1 MINTHPEAVLQFWFE
16 RLTPEQRF
24 SKDDAIDASIRR
36 EFFHTWQA
44 AARGELSAWRER
56 MSGRL
61 AEIIVLDQFSRN
73 LWRGDA
79 LSFAQ
84 DGMALV
90 LSQEAQGQTGFAAL
104 TSVEHQF
111 LLMPMMHSESLAIQ
125 DASLP
130 LFNRFC
136 DDNTYGFAVRH
147 RDIVAEF
154 GRFPHRNAVLQR
166 DNTVAEQTFL
176 QQPNSSF

>member
-1 MINTHPEAVLQFWFE
+1 MINNHPEAVLQFWFE

-56 MSGRL
+56 LSGRL

-79 LSFAQ
+79 KSFAQ
-84 DGMALV
+84 DGMALA
-90 LSQEAQGQTGFAAL
+90 LSQEAQRQAGFAFMSQA
-104 TSVEHQF
+104 EHQF

-136 DDNTYGFAVRH
+136 DDNTYGFAMHH

-154 GRFPHRNAVLQR
+154 GRFSHHNETLKRAS
-166 DNTVAEQTFL
+166 TAAERAL
-176 QQPNSSF
+176 

>member
-1 MINTHPEAVLQFWFE
+1 MTVCHPEAVLHFWFE
-16 RLTPEQRF
+16 RLGPEQRF
-24 SKDDAIDASIRR
+24 VKDVAIDECIRR
-36 EFFHTWQA
+36 EFFATWQA
-44 AARGELSAWRER
+44 AAQGELSAWRER
-56 MSGRL
+56 LNGRL

-84 DGMALV
+84 DGMALA
-90 LSQEAQGQTGFAAL
+90 LSQEAQKQAGFAAL
-104 TSVEHQF
+104 NQAEHQF

-130 LFNRFC
+130 LFARFC
-136 DDNTYGFAVRH
+136 DDNTLDFAQRH

-154 GRFPHRNAVLQR
+154 GRFPHRNAVLKR
-166 DNTVAEQTFL
+166 SSTAAEQAFL
-176 QQPNSSF
+176 SQPNSSF

>member
-1 MINTHPEAVLQFWFE
+1 MTVCHPEAVLHFWFE
-16 RLTPEQRF
+16 RLGPEQRF
-24 SKDDAIDASIRR
+24 VKDAAIDECIRR
-36 EFFHTWQA
+36 EFFATWQA
-44 AARGELSAWRER
+44 AAQGELSAWRER
-56 MSGRL
+56 LSGRL

-84 DGMALV
+84 DGMALA
-90 LSQEAQGQTGFAAL
+90 LSQEAQKQAGFAAL
-104 TSVEHQF
+104 NQAEHQF

-130 LFNRFC
+130 LFARFC
-136 DDNTYGFAVRH
+136 DANTLDFAQRH

-154 GRFPHRNAVLQR
+154 GRFPHRNAMLKR
-166 DNTVAEQTFL
+166 SNTAAEQAFL
-176 QQPNSSF
+176 SQPNSSF